1 MAETLTS
8 TIKSILDSFKL
19 GDTAFVD
26 EVVSAI
32 TNERVDQNSST
43 FLDDIGVLLSDS
55 TYLKTRFSANETRK
69 KNNLPPLPLT
79 QILELENSYTTVLQ
93 AAGFPP
99 GFYDDP
105 ATDFQGFIARNT
117 SPAEINRRVNEG
129 YTAVKNADPE
139 VVKQF
144 KELYGI
150 TEGELAAYF
159 LDPTR
164 QEALI
169 TKSMESAQIAAEG
182 RRAAGIQLGVG
193 QAEELQQ
200 AGVTSATA
208 RQGFANIAAQQEL
221 FNPLQGEQ
229 AISQAEQVGG
239 TFGTNTAAAQRI
251 AQRKRQRSA
260 EFESGGGFART
271 NQFATEGLRTVGQ

>member
-19 GDTAFVD
+19 GDTAFID

-32 TNERVDQNSST
+32 TNEKVDQNSST

-55 TYLKTRFSANETRK
+55 TYLKTRFSANQTRK
-69 KNNLPPLPLT
+69 NNGLPPLPLT

-93 AAGFPP
+93 AAGMPP

-117 SPAEINRRVNEG
+117 SPAEIKRRVDEG

-139 VVKQF
+139 VTKQF
-144 KELYGI
+144 FELYGI
-150 TEGELAAYF
+150 TKGELAAYF

-164 QEALI
+164 QETSI
-169 TKSMESAQIAAEG
+169 TKSMESATIAAEG
-182 RRAAGIQLGVG
+182 RRAAGIQLDTS
-193 QAEELQQ
+193 QAEQLQQ

-208 RQGFANIAAQQEL
+208 RTGFGNIAAQQEL

-229 AISQAEQVGG
+229 AISQDEQIGG

-251 AQRKRQRSA
+251 AQRKRQRLA
-260 EFESGGGFART
+260 EFETGGGFART

>member
-19 GDTAFVD
+19 GDTAFID

-32 TNERVDQNSST
+32 TNEKVDQNSST
-43 FLDDIGVLLSDS
+43 FLDDVGILLSDS
-55 TYLKTRFSANETRK
+55 PYLKTRFSANQTRK
-69 KNNLPPLPLT
+69 NNGLPPLPLT

-93 AAGFPP
+93 AAGMPP

-117 SPAEINRRVNEG
+117 SPAEIKRRVDEG

-139 VVKQF
+139 VTKQF
-144 KELYGI
+144 FELYGI
-150 TEGELAAYF
+150 TKGQLAAYF

-164 QEALI
+164 QEDSI
-169 TKSMESAQIAAEG
+169 TKSMESATIAAEG
-182 RRAAGIQLGVG
+182 RRAAGIQLDTA
-193 QAEELQQ
+193 QAEQLQQ

-208 RQGFANIAAQQEL
+208 RTGFGNIAAQQEL

-229 AISQAEQVGG
+229 AISQTEQIGG

-251 AQRKRQRSA
+251 AQRKRQRLA
-260 EFESGGGFART
+260 EFETGGGFART

>member
-19 GDTAFVD
+19 GDTAFID

-32 TNERVDQNSST
+32 TNEKVDQNSST

-55 TYLKTRFSANETRK
+55 TYLKTRFSANQTRK
-69 KNNLPPLPLT
+69 NNGLPPLPLT

-93 AAGFPP
+93 AAGMPP

-117 SPAEINRRVNEG
+117 SPAEIKRRVDEG

-139 VVKQF
+139 VTKQF
-144 KELYGI
+144 FELYGI
-150 TEGELAAYF
+150 TKGELAAYF

-164 QEALI
+164 QETSI
-169 TKSMESAQIAAEG
+169 TKSMESATIAAEG
-182 RRAAGIQLGVG
+182 RRAAGIQLDTS
-193 QAEELQQ
+193 QAEQLQQ

-208 RQGFANIAAQQEL
+208 RTGFGNIAAQQEL

-229 AISQAEQVGG
+229 AISQTEQVGG

-251 AQRKRQRSA
+251 AQRKRQRLA
-260 EFESGGGFART
+260 EFETGGGFART

>member
-1 MAETLTS
+1 MAEDLAS
-8 TIKSILDSFKL
+8 TIKSVLDSFKL
-19 GDTAFVD
+19 GDTAFID

-43 FLDDIGVLLSDS
+43 FLDDIGILLSDS

-79 QILELENSYTTVLQ
+79 QILELENSYTTTLQ

-117 SPAEINRRVNEG
+117 SPAEIKRRVDEG
-129 YTAVKNADPE
+129 YTAVRNADPE

-164 QEALI
+164 QEASI
-169 TKSMESAQIAAEG
+169 TKSMESAQIGAVG
-182 RRAAGIQLGVG
+182 VLGPTRMDYAG
-193 QAEELQQ
+193 
-200 AGVTSATA
+200 S
-208 RQGFANIAAQQEL
+208 IAAVD
-221 FNPLQGEQ
+221 
-229 AISQAEQVGG
+229 AVARYVGR
-239 TFGTNTAAAQRI
+239 FIN
-251 AQRKRQRSA
+251 
-260 EFESGGGFART
+260 
-271 NQFATEGLRTVGQ
+271 EGA

>member
-1 MAETLTS
+1 MAEDLAS
-8 TIKSILDSFKL
+8 TIKSVLDSFKL
-19 GDTAFVD
+19 GDTAFID

-32 TNERVDQNSST
+32 TNERVDKNSST
-43 FLDDIGVLLSDS
+43 FLDDIGILLSDS
-55 TYLKTRFSANETRK
+55 PYLKTRFSANETRK

-79 QILELENSYTTVLQ
+79 QILELENSYTTALQ
-93 AAGFPP
+93 AAGMPP

-117 SPAEINRRVNEG
+117 SPAEIKRRVDEG

-144 KELYGI
+144 EELYGI
-150 TEGELAAYF
+150 TKGELAAYF

-164 QEALI
+164 QEASI

-229 AISQAEQVGG
+229 AISQAEQIGG

-260 EFESGGGFART
+260 EFETGGGFART

>member
-1 MAETLTS
+1 MADTLTS

-19 GDTAFVD
+19 GDTAFID
-26 EVVSAI
+26 EIVSAI

-55 TYLKTRFSANETRK
+55 PYLKTRFSANETRK
-69 KNNLPPLPLT
+69 QNNLPPLPLT
-79 QILELENSYTTVLQ
+79 EILQLENSYTTALQ
-93 AAGFPP
+93 ASGMPA

-139 VVKQF
+139 VIKQF
-144 KELYGI
+144 KELYGV

-164 QEALI
+164 QEASI
-169 TKSMESAQIAAEG
+169 TKSMESATIAAEG

-200 AGVTSATA
+200 AGVTSAAA
-208 RQGFANIAAQQEL
+208 RQGFANIAAQQDL
-221 FNPLQGEQ
+221 FNPLQGEE
-229 AISQAEQVGG
+229 AISQTEQVGG

-260 EFESGGGFART
+260 EFETGGGFART

>member
-8 TIKSILDSFKL
+8 TIKSVLDSFKL
-19 GDTAFVD
+19 GDTAFID

-32 TNERVDQNSST
+32 TNEKVDQNSST
-43 FLDDIGVLLSDS
+43 FLDDIGILLSDS
-55 TYLKTRFSANETRK
+55 PYLKTRFSANETRK
-69 KNNLPPLPLT
+69 NNNLPPLPLT
-79 QILELENSYTTVLQ
+79 QILELENSYTSVLQ
-93 AAGFPP
+93 GAGMPA
-99 GFYDDP
+99 GFYDNP

-117 SPAEINRRVNEG
+117 SPAEIKRRVDEG

-139 VVKQF
+139 VTKQF
-144 KELYGI
+144 FELYGI
-150 TEGELAAYF
+150 TKGELAAYF

-164 QEALI
+164 QEASI
-169 TKSMESAQIAAEG
+169 TKSMESASIAAEG
-182 RRAAGIQLGVG
+182 RLAAGIQLSVG

-208 RQGFANIAAQQEL
+208 RKSFGDIAAQQDL

-229 AISQAEQVGG
+229 AINQAEQVGG

-251 AQRKRQRSA
+251 AQRKRQRAA
-260 EFESGGGFART
+260 EFETGGGFART

>member
-1 MAETLTS
+1 MAETLSS
-8 TIKSILDSFKL
+8 TIQSILDSFKL
-19 GDTAFVD
+19 GNVDFVK
-26 EVVSAI
+26 EVVDAI

-43 FLDDIGVLLSDS
+43 FLDDVGILLSES
-55 TYLKTRFSANETRK
+55 KYLKERFSANETRK

-129 YTAVKNADPE
+129 YAAVKNADPE
-139 VVKQF
+139 VIKQF

-164 QEALI
+164 QEASI

-260 EFESGGGFART
+260 EFEAGGGFART